1 MKDAFK
7 DEMQTEDQR
16 IYKNVQ
22 LWKNGVFLLASVIGT
37 FYFPPMFFLH
47 LILILARVEKLG
59 TILKAAVF
67 NYKSLMYM
75 YALGFVFTY
84 IFSTVT
90 FSNYMKNVYSSGDNV
105 EDMCDEVIGCVAQ
118 LTVSGAIG

>member
-1 MKDAFK
+1 M
-7 DEMQTEDQR
+7 
-16 IYKNVQ
+16 
-22 LWKNGVFLLASVIGT
+22 ASVIGT

-90 FSNYMKNVYSSGDNV
+90 FSNYMKNVYSSSDSV
-105 EDMCDEVIGCVAQ
+105 
-118 LTVSGAIG
+118 